1 MNKRITT
8 ALAATMVCALT
19 LGLAGCEGQVPQTVA
34 PSVKDNEIIEGAKV
48 MLTMPNGET
57 VETLTDDF
65 GDFYFRGIDEGTYG
79 LAIEARGFVPVER
92 TAIDVTES
100 VNLGDFPLERA

>member
-34 PSVKDNEIIEGAKV
+34 PSVKDNEIIDDRR
-48 MLTMPNGET
+48 TGEADPR
-57 VETLTDDF
+57 ED
-65 GDFYFRGIDEGTYG
+65 
-79 LAIEARGFVPVER
+79 P
-92 TAIDVTES
+92 
-100 VNLGDFPLERA
+100 

>member
-34 PSVKDNEIIEGAKV
+34 PSVKDNEII
-48 MLTMPNGET
+48 
-57 VETLTDDF
+57 
-65 GDFYFRGIDEGTYG
+65 
-79 LAIEARGFVPVER
+79 
-92 TAIDVTES
+92 DVTVAQEKQIRGKILDVLNQANEAKS
-100 VNLGDFPLERA
+100 ADRLASARVRLATGDPHRPIEHCAIHAAGCHAVGDYPQ